1 MPDVKRR
8 WIEERQRDVYHRKA
22 KELGYRSRATFKLMQ
37 IDKTFRL
44 LKQGAQVIDLG
55 SSPGGWTQYAAETT
69 GPEGLVVAVDAK
81 NLKDLGMKQV
91 RFIRA
96 DVMDPDLES
105 SIGTALRRGSVDLV
119 MSDLAPDMTG
129 RYEVDHERQIRLAR
143 RALDISRIFL
153 KVGGNLVV
161 KMFEGE
167 LSPSL
172 EKHARILFK
181 KTKKF
186 RPAASRKRSSECY
199 LVCLGFNGS
208 KPIPAVSQT
217 TL

>member
-8 WIEERQRDVYHRKA
+8 WVEERERDVYHRKA

-44 LKQGAQVIDLG
+44 LKQGARVIDLG
-55 SSPGGWTQYAAETT
+55 SSPGGWTQYAAEIT
-69 GPEGLVVAVDAK
+69 GPEGLVVAVDAE

-96 DVMDPDLES
+96 DVMNPDLES
-105 SIGTALRRGSVDLV
+105 SISTALPRGSADLV
-119 MSDLAPDMTG
+119 MSDLAPNMTG
-129 RYEVDHERQIRLAR
+129 RYEVDHERQIALAG
-143 RALDISRIFL
+143 RALEISRVFL

-161 KMFEGE
+161 KVFEGE
-167 LSPSL
+167 RSPSL
-172 EKHARILFK
+172 EKYAGGLFK
-181 KTKKF
+181 KIKKF

-199 LVCLGFNGS
+199 LVCLGFSGS
-208 KPIPAVSQT
+208 KPTRAVSQT
-217 TL
+217 AL

>member
-1 MPDVKRR
+1 MPDAKRR
-8 WIEERQRDVYHRKA
+8 WIEERERDVYHRKA
-22 KELGYRSRATFKLMQ
+22 KELGYRSRAAFKLME

-44 LKQGAQVIDLG
+44 LKQGARAIDLG
-55 SSPGGWTQYAAETT
+55 SSPGGWTQYAAEIM

-81 NLKDLGMKQV
+81 DLKDLGMKQV

-96 DVMDPDLES
+96 DVMDPGLES

-119 MSDLAPDMTG
+119 ISDLAPDMTG
-129 RYEVDHERQIRLAR
+129 RYEVDHERQIGLAR
-143 RALDISRIFL
+143 RALDISRVFL

-161 KMFEGE
+161 KVFEGE
-167 LSPSL
+167 LSSSL

-181 KTKKF
+181 KIRKF
-186 RPAASRKRSSECY
+186 RPAASRKRSSEYY

-208 KPIPAVSQT
+208 RPTHAVSQT
-217 TL
+217 AL

>member
-8 WIEERQRDVYHRKA
+8 WIEERERDVYHRKA

-44 LKQGAQVIDLG
+44 LKQGARVIDLG
-55 SSPGGWTQYAAETT
+55 CSPGGWTQYAAEIT
-69 GPEGLVVAVDAK
+69 GPEGLVVAVDAA

-96 DVMDPDLES
+96 DVMNPDLIS
-105 SIGTALRRGSVDLV
+105 SIGPALPRGSADLV

-129 RYEVDHERQIRLAR
+129 RYEVDHERQIALAR
-143 RALDISRIFL
+143 RALDISRVFL
-153 KVGGNLVV
+153 KSGGNLVV
-161 KMFEGE
+161 KVFEGE

-172 EKHARILFK
+172 ERHARSLFK
-181 KTKKF
+181 KIKKF

-199 LVCLGFNGS
+199 LVCLGFISS
-208 KPIPAVSQT
+208 KPTRAASQT
-217 TL
+217 AL